1 MRSRIAL
8 GGSAACYLFPVIN
21 KVTSARPHAASPLMA
36 LPSAAQNTVYVSPG
50 IGKGIVGAM
59 PLPMPALGPVSDDA
73 IAAAQKAL
81 NLSEAQATGLKAL
94 LSQRTETSKAA
105 FQELAEKQKG
115 LQAVLA
121 QENPSALDIGN
132 AYLALLSAQNTL
144 KTVADKFQTDFKAL
158 LTADQRTALQR
169 LQEASGQIEVLR
181 ILGIFAN
188 DPGTFQIA
196 LPPPGIGADRSIQIF
211 RRNEAPPR

>member
-1 MRSRIAL
+1 MFRAL
-8 GGSAACYLFPVIN
+8 AIFSMTA
-21 KVTSARPHAASPLMA
+21 LMA
-36 LPSAAQNTVYVSPG
+36 LPSAAQDTVYLSQG

-59 PLPMPALGPVSDDA
+59 PMPMPPLGPVPDDA

-94 LSQRTETSKAA
+94 LSQRTDASKGA

-121 QENPSALDIGN
+121 QQNPSALDIGN
-132 AYLALLSAQNTL
+132 AYLAVLSAQNTL
-144 KTVADKFQTDFKAL
+144 KAVADKFQTDFKAL
-158 LTADQRTALQR
+158 LTADQRTALQK
-169 LQEASGQIEVLR
+169 LQDASGQIEVLR
-181 ILGIFAN
+181 MLGIFAN
-188 DPGTFQIA
+188 DPRTFQIA